1 MKFELK
7 SIGIIRTP
15 YKNKKEIPCQGYKS
29 DKIGEV
35 EIFSEFEEALKDIEY
50 FSHIYLIY
58 YFHKATGYEPLIKPF
73 LDDQKHGV
81 FATRYYNRPNPI
93 GFSIV
98 KLIERN
104 RNILK
109 VRQVDMLDETP
120 LLDIKPYIP
129 QFDQRIN
136 VKIGWL
142 KIKLEKR
149 SLRKEKN
156 RFLNKKLERI

>member
-7 SIGIIRTP
+7 SIGIIHTP

-29 DKIGEV
+29 DKVGEV

-81 FATRYYNRPNPI
+81 FATRYFNRPNPI

-98 KLIERN
+98 KLIERK

-120 LLDIKPYIP
+120 LLDVKPYVP

-142 KIKLEKR
+142 KDKIGEKIT
-149 SLRKEKN
+149 
-156 RFLNKKLERI
+156 KKGKK

>member
-1 MKFELK
+1 MKGDKKNKFEVK
-7 SIGIIRTP
+7 SIGIIHTP
-15 YKNKKEIPCQGYKS
+15 YKDKKEIPSQGYKS

-35 EIFSEFEEALKDIEY
+35 KIFSEFEEALKDIEY

-58 YFHKATGYEPLIKPF
+58 YFHKATGYELLAQPF

-93 GFSIV
+93 GISIV
-98 KLIERN
+98 ELIERK
-104 RNILK
+104 RNILRVK
-109 VRQVDMLDETP
+109 QVDMLDGTP

-136 VKIGWL
+136 VEIGWL
-142 KIKLEKR
+142 KDKLGKR
-149 SLRKEKN
+149 INKRK
-156 RFLNKKLERI
+156 KK

>member
-7 SIGIIRTP
+7 SIGIIHTP

-29 DKIGEV
+29 DKVGEV

-58 YFHKATGYEPLIKPF
+58 YFHKATGYEPLVQPF

-81 FATRYYNRPNPI
+81 FATRYFNRPNPI

-98 KLIERN
+98 KLIERK

-142 KIKLEKR
+142 KDKIGEKIT
-149 SLRKEKN
+149 KKGY
-156 RFLNKKLERI
+156 NK

>member
-15 YKNKKEIPCQGYKS
+15 YKSKKEIPCQGYKS
-29 DKIGEV
+29 DKVGEV

-58 YFHKATGYEPLIKPF
+58 YFHKATGYEQLIKPF

-81 FATRYYNRPNPI
+81 FATRYFNRPNPI

-98 KLIERN
+98 KLIERK

-109 VRQVDMLDETP
+109 VSQVDMLNETP

-142 KIKLEKR
+142 KDKIGEKIT
-149 SLRKEKN
+149 KKGY
-156 RFLNKKLERI
+156 NK

>member
-1 MKFELK
+1 MKGDKKNKFEVK
-7 SIGIIRTP
+7 SIGIIHTP
-15 YKNKKEIPCQGYKS
+15 YKDKKEIPCQGYKS

-35 EIFSEFEEALKDIEY
+35 KIFSEFEEALKDIEY

-58 YFHKATGYEPLIKPF
+58 YFHESTGYEPLVQPF

-93 GFSIV
+93 GISIV
-98 KLIERN
+98 ELIERK
-104 RNILK
+104 RNILR
-109 VRQVDMLDETP
+109 VRQVDMLDKTP

-136 VKIGWL
+136 VEIGWL
-142 KIKLEKR
+142 KDKLGKR
-149 SLRKEKN
+149 I
-156 RFLNKKLERI
+156 NKKKKK